1 MTVPATFLSPPSVRA
16 PFGPYSHVARVKADA
31 DLLFLSG
38 QVGLAADDSIPDSI
52 EDQYELTVKTIRD
65 ILVGAGTSPQNIV
78 KLTTYVVK
86 PIDPDALRRLRLQ
99 YLGDIRP
106 AATLVF
112 VPRLADEKLLVEV
125 EAIAAM

>member
-16 PFGPYSHVARVKADA
+16 PFGPYSHVARVKADTE
-31 DLLFLSG
+31 LLFLSG
-38 QVGLAADDSIPDSI
+38 QVGLADDDSIPDSI

-86 PIDPDALRRLRLQ
+86 PINPDALRRLRLQ